1 MSDMHVF
8 KFDVDEAYAK
18 QHNELLRNTKY
29 LVISG
34 ISLFAISV
42 AAGVAIWFLVDP
54 ASPWHLLGSLGLV
67 LFGVM
72 MLIVALVI
80 PRGVVS
86 PQQLYNDHPLAPA
99 IITENAGTTITV
111 TALVNANVDPGQKER
126 WALASQIVRPLPQ
139 ENNAVGTKVP
149 VAAVGAQRSTH
160 DKEHWQ
166 AITPMPIVWGTPD
179 ASVVETAQAA
189 IPQRQWEM
197 LNRARKNDELLQ
209 ASKKGLAFI

>member
-18 QHNELLRNTKY
+18 QHNELLRNIKY

-86 PQQLYNDHPLAPA
+86 PQQLYNDNPLAPA
-99 IITENAGTTITV
+99 MITENVGTTITV

-139 ENNAVGTKVP
+139 ESNAVGTKVP

-160 DKEHWQ
+160 DLSLIH
-166 AITPMPIVWGTPD
+166 I
-179 ASVVETAQAA
+179 
-189 IPQRQWEM
+189 
-197 LNRARKNDELLQ
+197 
-209 ASKKGLAFI
+209 

>member
-18 QHNELLRNTKY
+18 QHNELLRNIKY

-80 PRGVVS
+80 PAAWSARS
-86 PQQLYNDHPLAPA
+86 SC
-99 IITENAGTTITV
+99 ITTI
-111 TALVNANVDPGQKER
+111 R
-126 WALASQIVRPLPQ
+126 WHPP
-139 ENNAVGTKVP
+139 
-149 VAAVGAQRSTH
+149 
-160 DKEHWQ
+160 
-166 AITPMPIVWGTPD
+166 
-179 ASVVETAQAA
+179 
-189 IPQRQWEM
+189 
-197 LNRARKNDELLQ
+197 
-209 ASKKGLAFI
+209 